1 MKPQFKIIA
10 SSVMIASTLML
21 TACSSATP
29 ESTVT
34 PTATATPIAT
44 PIASLSPS
52 PTSAPTSSPTIA
64 PKPIAVTP
72 VPTTTADAINKQIK
86 ALFEL
91 AKKGQVPNVKF
102 AAHIGL
108 IDEVEKAWGKADKT
122 EGAGK
127 GIYAT
132 FSKKNVVI
140 GFNKGMKIFDVRSSA
155 SDLQKLT
162 LKEIKQALGKPN
174 STTVNGDDTIYIY
187 KANDQYQLKFIIPKS
202 TAKVDHIS
210 VYSPQDTINN
220 MAG

>member
-10 SSVMIASTLML
+10 SSVLIASTMML
-21 TACSSATP
+21 TACSSSSPAAT
-29 ESTVT
+29 TV
-34 PTATATPIAT
+34 PTATATPIA
-44 PIASLSPS
+44 SVSPS
-52 PTSAPTSSPTIA
+52 PTSIPTSSPTIA

-72 VPTTTADAINKQIK
+72 APATATDAANKQIK

-91 AKKGQVPNVKF
+91 AKKGLIPDVKF

-108 IDEVEKAWGKADKT
+108 FDEVEEAWGKADKT

-132 FSKKNVVI
+132 YSKRNVVI
-140 GFNKGMKIFDVRSSA
+140 GFNKGMKIFDVRSNA
-155 SDLQKLT
+155 ANLQKLT
-162 LKEIKQALGKPN
+162 LKQIENALGKPN
-174 STTVNGDDTIYIY
+174 NTTVNGDDTIYIY
-187 KANDQYQLKFIIPKS
+187 KVNDQYQLKFIIPKS
-202 TAKVDHIS
+202 TGKVDHIS